1 MPVIWDDTPTWTK
14 IVKTIKKT
22 LQRKGQRNNMNKLSY
37 DPADGAKFWE
47 GIQKL
52 PGYPARE
59 TMPIKHMIFES
70 GALFKMTEILESVG
84 ARLDKPLIVV
94 MDETPKRRAGGDL
107 KAQALD
113 TLQRDGWQVRVCVM
127 PADESGQV
135 HTDMPHIQMV
145 QKSLNTGC
153 AVLSIGSGVV
163 TDIAKHGCFLY
174 QQETGEMIPFVVY
187 QTANSVSAYTS
198 NMSPTFVDGV
208 KRTLDSRYPD
218 ALICDLETLRDAP
231 MEMTVG
237 GVGDMLAVF
246 VSFPDWYLA
255 HRLGMDT
262 TYSELAKNLVG
273 PLDDLLLEHAVGI
286 RAGKM
291 ESVAMLAK
299 IIALGGL
306 AMSLSHATT
315 PMSGFEHVMSHV
327 LDLQAEIKHTPLA
340 MHGAQVALATLAGTE
355 MYRRFLLDFAP
366 LSLNIDSCYPSMDS
380 MKTFIENSFAAIDPA
395 GKAGAECWADY
406 RQKLEKWRAHRKEFE
421 SVLKEWDSIRAQLE
435 AETRPPE
442 AIRNILQAVGAPTR
456 WSQLNPPVDE
466 NSAQFAFMHASLM
479 RKRLTLGDLLIFT
492 GWDRE
497 TLWNKIWR
505 DCA

>member
-1 MPVIWDDTPTWTK
+1 
-14 IVKTIKKT
+14 
-22 LQRKGQRNNMNKLSY
+22 MNKLPY
-37 DPADGAKFWE
+37 DPADGVKFWE
-47 GIQKL
+47 TVRKL
-52 PGYPARE
+52 HGFPAHE
-59 TMPIKHMIFES
+59 TMPIKHMLFES
-70 GALFKMTEILESVG
+70 GALFKTTEILKSVG
-84 ARLDKPLIVV
+84 AHQDKPLIVV
-94 MDETPKRRAGGDL
+94 MDETRMRRAGSNL
-107 KAQALD
+107 KTQALD
-113 TLQRDGWQVRVCVM
+113 MLRKDGWQVQVCSLS
-127 PADESGQV
+127 ADESGQV

-145 QKSLNTGC
+145 QGNLSAGC

-163 TDIAKHGCFLY
+163 TDIAKHGSFLY
-174 QQETGEMIPFVVY
+174 QQETGEKIPFVVY

-208 KRTLDSRYPD
+208 KRTLDSRYPN

-231 MEMTVG
+231 MGMTVG

-255 HRLGMDT
+255 HRLGMDSS
-262 TYSELAKNLVG
+262 YSELAKNLVG
-273 PLDDLLLEHAVGI
+273 PLDELLLEHAEGI
-286 RAGKM
+286 RSGKM

-327 LDLQAEIKHTPLA
+327 LDLQAEIEHAPLA
-340 MHGAQVALATLAGTE
+340 VHGSQVALATLAGAE
-355 MYRRFLLDFAP
+355 MYRSFLSDFDPLTLDV
-366 LSLNIDSCYPSMDS
+366 NSCYPTMDS
-380 MKTFIENSFAAIDPA
+380 MKTHIDNSFARIDPS

-406 RQKLEKWRAHRKEFE
+406 SQKLEKWHTHRKDFE
-421 SVLKEWDSIRAQLE
+421 SVLKDWDSIRALLE
-435 AETRPPE
+435 AETRSPE
-442 AIRNILQAVGAPTR
+442 MIRRILQAVGAPTR
-456 WSQLNPPVDE
+456 WSELNPLADE
-466 NSAQFAFMHASLM
+466 KAARFAFMHASLM

-497 TLWNKIWR
+497 TLWNKIWK

>member
-1 MPVIWDDTPTWTK
+1 
-14 IVKTIKKT
+14 
-22 LQRKGQRNNMNKLSY
+22 MNKLPY
-37 DPADGAKFWE
+37 DPADGVKFWE
-47 GIQKL
+47 EIRKL
-52 PGYPARE
+52 SGFPAHE
-59 TMPIKHMIFES
+59 TMPIKYMVFES
-70 GALFKMTEILESVG
+70 GALFKTTEILKSVG
-84 ARLDKPLIVV
+84 AHKDKPLVVV
-94 MDETPKRRAGGDL
+94 MDESPKRRDGGDL
-107 KAQALD
+107 TAQVFD
-113 TLQRDGWQVRVCVM
+113 TLRKDGWQVQVCAV
-127 PADESGQV
+127 PPDESGQV
-135 HTDMPHIQMV
+135 HTDMPHIQMA
-145 QKSLNTGC
+145 QKSLSAGC

-163 TDIAKHGCFLY
+163 TDIAKHGSFLY
-174 QQETGEMIPFVVY
+174 QEETGEKIPFVVY

-255 HRLGMDT
+255 HRLGMDS
-262 TYSELAKNLVG
+262 TYSELAKNIVG
-273 PLDDLLLEHAVGI
+273 PVGDLLLEHAEGI
-286 RAGKM
+286 RTGKM
-291 ESVAMLAK
+291 ESVATLAK

-327 LDLQAEIKHTPLA
+327 LDLQAEIRHKPLA
-340 MHGAQVALATLAGTE
+340 IHGSQVALATLAGAE
-355 MYRRFLLDFAP
+355 MYCRFLADFDP
-366 LSLNIDSCYPSMDS
+366 RSLNLNACYPSMAS
-380 MKTFIENSFAAIDPA
+380 MKKRIESSFAEIDPG

-406 RQKLEKWRAHRKEFE
+406 SQKLEKWHAHRKDFE
-421 SVLKEWDSIRAQLE
+421 SVLGEWELVRAQLE
-435 AETRPPE
+435 VETCPPE
-442 AIRNILQAVGAPTR
+442 TIRDILRAVGAPTS
-456 WSQLNPPVDE
+456 WSRLNPPVDE
-466 NSAQFAFMHASLM
+466 KSACFAFMNASLM

-497 TLWNKIWR
+497 ALWSTVWK

>member
-1 MPVIWDDTPTWTK
+1 
-14 IVKTIKKT
+14 
-22 LQRKGQRNNMNKLSY
+22 MNKLPY

-47 GIQKL
+47 QIRKL
-52 PGYPARE
+52 PGFPVHE

-70 GALFKMTEILESVG
+70 GALFKTTEILKSVG
-84 ARLDKPLIVV
+84 AHQDKPLIVV
-94 MDETPKRRAGGDL
+94 MDETPKRREGGDL
-107 KAQALD
+107 NAQALD
-113 TLQRDGWQVRVCVM
+113 TLQKDGWQVQVCLM
-127 PADESGQV
+127 PPDESGQV
-135 HTDMPHIQMV
+135 HTDIPHIQMV
-145 QKSLNTGC
+145 KKGLSAGC
-153 AVLSIGSGVV
+153 AVLSIGSGVI
-163 TDIAKHGCFLY
+163 TDVAKHGCFLY
-174 QQETGEMIPFVVY
+174 QQETGKKIPFVVY

-231 MEMTVG
+231 YEMTVG

-255 HRLGMDT
+255 HRLGMDS

-273 PLDDLLLEHAVGI
+273 PLGDLLLEHAEGI
-286 RAGKM
+286 RMGKM

-327 LDLQAEIKHTPLA
+327 LDLQAEIGHAPLA
-340 MHGAQVALATLAGTE
+340 VHGSQVALATLAGAE
-355 MYRRFLLDFAP
+355 MYRDFLANFEPSSLDAT
-366 LSLNIDSCYPSMDS
+366 SCYPSMDS
-380 MKTFIENSFAAIDPA
+380 MKSLIENSFAEIDPS

-406 RQKLEKWRAHRKEFE
+406 SQKLEKWYAHRKNFE
-421 SVLKEWDSIRAQLE
+421 SVLNEWDSVRAQLE
-435 AETRPPE
+435 AETCPPE
-442 AIRNILQAVGAPTR
+442 TIRDILRAVEAPTS

-466 NSAQFAFMHASLM
+466 KSVRFAFMHASLM

-492 GWDRE
+492 NWDRE
-497 TLWNKIWR
+497 TLWEKIWK
-505 DCA
+505 DCT

>member
-1 MPVIWDDTPTWTK
+1 
-14 IVKTIKKT
+14 
-22 LQRKGQRNNMNKLSY
+22 MNILPY
-37 DPADGAKFWE
+37 DPANGAKFWE
-47 GIQKL
+47 AIRKL
-52 PGYPARE
+52 PGYPAHE
-59 TMPIKHMIFES
+59 IMPIKHMIFES
-70 GALFKMTEILESVG
+70 DALFKTTEILKSVG
-84 ARLDKPLIVV
+84 AHQDKALVVV
-94 MDETPKRRAGGDL
+94 MDETSKLRNGGDL
-107 KAQALD
+107 KSQALE
-113 TLQRDGWQVRVCVM
+113 TLRKEGWQVRVCSM

-145 QKSLNTGC
+145 QKSLSSGC

-174 QQETGEMIPFVVY
+174 QQETGGKVPFVVY

-246 VSFPDWYLA
+246 VSLPDWYLA
-255 HRLGMDT
+255 HRLGMDS

-273 PLDDLLLEHAVGI
+273 PLDELLLEHAQGI
-286 RAGKM
+286 RTGNM
-291 ESVAMLAK
+291 ESVAILAK

-327 LDLQAEIKHTPLA
+327 LDLQAEIERTPLA
-340 MHGAQVALATLAGTE
+340 VHGSQVALATLAGAE
-355 MYRRFLLDFAP
+355 MYRRFLSELDP
-366 LSLNIDSCYPSMDS
+366 LSLHLDACYPTMDS
-380 MKTFIENSFAAIDPA
+380 MKVRIESGFAEIDPT

-406 RQKLEKWRAHRKEFE
+406 SQKLEKWHAQRKDFE
-421 SVLKEWDSIRAQLE
+421 IVLKDWSSVRTLLE
-435 AETRPPE
+435 RETRSPE
-442 AIRNILQAVGAPTR
+442 MIQKILQAVEAPTR
-456 WSQLNPPVDE
+456 WSQLNPPIAE
-466 NSAQFAFMHASLM
+466 KRARFAFMHASLM

-497 TLWNKIWR
+497 TLWNNIWK